1 MPSTAHRVAPGP
13 RGHYLVGNVP
23 ELRDDPLRL
32 FIECGLEFG
41 DVVRLHLGPI
51 TAHLV
56 RHPDGVKHVLQDNN
70 KNYGRQTR
78 GFEALRETLGNGLIT
93 SEGSFWQRQRRIAQP
108 GFHRQRIAGFAAI
121 MVESATAMVERWA
134 ARGASA
140 GQPDRIDLTPE
151 LLRVTLR
158 ILGLS
163 MFGLDLSDD
172 AEAIGRAVTVVLEA
186 TRTSITSILE
196 IPRFIPTPANRR
208 FLEALATI
216 DRVTLGLI
224 AERRAGGASKDDLL
238 SMLLDAR
245 DEETGEG
252 MTDRQLRDELVTIL
266 GAGHETTSMALSW
279 TAVLLSRHPGVRRK
293 LEAELDVVL
302 AGRAPGF
309 SDIPKLQYTRM
320 VLEEAMR
327 LYPPAWIVGRNAID
341 DDEIGG
347 YPIPAASLVFVSP
360 WVTHRHPGL
369 WDNPEGFDPERF
381 APGADEARPR
391 YAYFPFGGGPH
402 LCIGNSFAMM
412 EATLVLATV
421 AQRFHMDLVPGH
433 PVEPE
438 PMITIR
444 PRHGVM
450 VSLRRR

>member
-1 MPSTAHRVAPGP
+1 
-13 RGHYLVGNVP
+13 
-23 ELRDDPLRL
+23 
-32 FIECGLEFG
+32 
-41 DVVRLHLGPI
+41 
-51 TAHLV
+51 
-56 RHPDGVKHVLQDNN
+56 
-70 KNYGRQTR
+70 
-78 GFEALRETLGNGLIT
+78 
-93 SEGSFWQRQRRIAQP
+93 
-108 GFHRQRIAGFAAI
+108 
-121 MVESATAMVERWA
+121 MVDRWA
-134 ARGASA
+134 ARAA
-140 GQPDRIDLTPE
+140 PAPGQPDRTDVTPE
-151 LLRVTLR
+151 FLRVTLR

-163 MFGLDLSDD
+163 MFGIDLSND

-186 TRTSITSILE
+186 TRSSITSILE

-224 AERRAGGASKDDLL
+224 AERRAGGAAKDDLL

-279 TAVLLSRHPGVRRK
+279 TAVLLSRHPDVRRK

-302 AGRAPGF
+302 AGRAPEF

-320 VLEEAMR
+320 VIEESMR

-347 YPIPAASLVFVSP
+347 YHVPAGSLVFVSA

-381 APGADEARPR
+381 APGADEGRPR

-433 PVEPE
+433 PVELE
-438 PMITIR
+438 PLITIR

-450 VSLRRR
+450 VSLRPR